1 LITYRHDLHLVLLQ
15 AVASSHLSRQP
26 LTVGSL
32 ADGKVVVKVG
42 GKTLAAAATTAVSAD
57 QDLAISVEKSGGGVF
72 KGVLIRIEEPNNA
85 APDFEI
91 NPNGLTTKDCT
102 FCLAPVQGITHNSAA
117 EKTSVSGTLS
127 TGSPSTVTVDVTV
140 VDANNDIDGSTYWYS
155 QFKLQVNAAPA
166 PKRCFSGD
174 STVDVK
180 GQGETAMRRVK
191 VGDEVL
197 TAQGLYSK
205 IYSFSHKQE
214 SAVGTYLQILT
225 EAMHKSRPLEITPN
239 HLIYVFDES
248 HKATDL
254 KFAQDVVVGDFL
266 VTTEGLP
273 SRVDSIR
280 TVTSKQGLYT
290 PITES
295 GDILVNG
302 VLASSYTSVD
312 CLEGFAS
319 EQNLHRLSHGAMA
332 PYRLYCAISGGC
344 QDETY
349 DEMEGL
355 NPWISFLSGVQHAL
369 LNSPSF
375 VVKASIV
382 LISATPFIVF
392 VVLGNLLTTS
402 TVTLVGNFVMFAL
415 GYFVWKKTANKMKLS
430 DKATTTKA

>member
-1 LITYRHDLHLVLLQ
+1 M
-15 AVASSHLSRQP
+15 
-26 LTVGSL
+26 
-32 ADGKVVVKVG
+32 VVVKVG

-102 FCLAPVQGITHNSAA
+102 FCLAPVQGITHKSAA

-127 TGSPSTVTVDVTV
+127 TGSPSTLTVDVTV
-140 VDANNDIDGSTYWYS
+140 VDANNDTEGSTYWYS
-155 QFKLQVNAAPA
+155 QFKLKVNAAASPA
-166 PKRCFSGD
+166 KPPCFSGD
-174 STVDVK
+174 STVNLK
-180 GQGETAMRRVK
+180 GQGETPMRHVK

-197 TAQGLYSK
+197 SAQGHYSK
-205 IYSFSHKQE
+205 VYSFSHKQE
-214 SAVGTYLQILT
+214 SAEGTYLQILT

-248 HKATDL
+248 HKETNL
-254 KFAQDVVVGDFL
+254 KFAQDVVVGEFL
-266 VTTEGLP
+266 VTNAGLP
-273 SRVDSIR
+273 TRVDSIR
-280 TVTSKQGLYT
+280 TVTSQQGLYT

-332 PYRLYCAISGGC
+332 PYRLYRPISGGC